1 MSRLLLAP
9 LAIALVACCCC
20 GDLAGWLELAL
31 NQAPRFERGSCP
43 FDVWGNASIQ
53 CGFVVVPEDH
63 NDPDGPTIRLA
74 TSIIRDHS
82 SDHQPDPVI
91 LLSGGPGGDIVE
103 HTMSVVATHEPLYE
117 HRDFVIF
124 DQRGVGLS
132 EPALE
137 CPEWEKA
144 VLDLLDE
151 PDPDQS
157 LQQEYEAIMA
167 CRDRLVGEGH
177 NLSLYNTTQNAA
189 DVDAIRLALG
199 YDEVNLYGASY
210 GSLLAQAVM
219 RDHPQNIRSVVMTSV
234 LPLETSFTVGD
245 ETVVVDGIMRMIDTC
260 AADEACNDAY
270 PNLEDVLFEIIDELN
285 EDPFPILVTDPYSG
299 EMYDALLT
307 GDTVVS
313 NVVHAL
319 YSTSVIPVLPRAIYE
334 AYQGDYK
341 LMTELTSDGLWVVGS
356 LSRGMQFSV
365 ICTEDLIGR
374 TPQDQLEA
382 MMSVP
387 RQLRGTAD
395 PELSIEYGVFG
406 VCANWPVEQADP
418 SFKQPLVSAIPTLV
432 LEGELDPVTPPE
444 YGQLVASYLSGVYYY
459 EIPGAGH
466 GVLAGED
473 CPLAIANAFVA
484 DPSQPPDDSCIEEMP
499 GVVFDLPRE
508 PTELVLEPFTDEP
521 TGLRGLV
528 PSGWEEQFELDFRR
542 GESALDPSRLILN
555 ATWLPK
561 DQLLETLLSWLQVEE
576 DVQSVA
582 TTEMGNFAWDLYEF
596 QAGAYPVDLALASE
610 DSTSYVVLLISPRD
624 ERDTLYE
631 QVFVPVVE
639 AMAPAE

>member
-20 GDLAGWLELAL
+20 AELPGWL
-31 NQAPRFERGSCP
+31 QQVMHQVPRFERESCP
-43 FDVWGNASIQ
+43 FDVWGDASIQ

-74 TSIIRDHS
+74 TSIVRDYS
-82 SDHQPDPVI
+82 TTHQPDPVI

-103 HTMSVVATHEPLYE
+103 NTVSVAAAYEPLYE
-117 HRDFVIF
+117 NRDFVLF

-137 CPEWEKA
+137 CPEWEEKA
-144 VLDLLDE
+144 LDLLDE
-151 PDPDQS
+151 ADPELS
-157 LQQEYEAIMA
+157 LQEEFEAIMA
-167 CRDRLVGEGH
+167 CRDRLAGEGH

-189 DVDAIRLALG
+189 DVNAIRVALG
-199 YDEVNLYGASY
+199 YDEINLYGGSY

-245 ETVVVDGIMRMIDTC
+245 DPVVADGIMRMIDAC
-260 AADEACNDAY
+260 AADKACNSAY
-270 PNLEDVLFEIIDELN
+270 PNLQDVLFELIDDLN
-285 EDPFPILVTDPYSG
+285 EDPVPIVVTDPESG

-313 NVVHAL
+313 NVVLAL
-319 YSTSVIPVLPRAIYE
+319 YSTSTIPVLPRAIYE

-341 LMTELTSDGLWVVGS
+341 LMTDLTGDSLWAVGS

-387 RQLRGTAD
+387 SQLRGTAD
-395 PELSIEYGVFG
+395 PESYIEYGTFG
-406 VCANWPVEQADP
+406 VCADWPVEQADP
-418 SFKQPLVSAIPTLV
+418 SFKEPLVSAIPTLV

-444 YGQLVASYLSGVYYY
+444 YGQLVASYLSDVYYF

-466 GVLAGED
+466 GVLAGDD
-473 CPLAIANAFVA
+473 CALGIANAFLE
-484 DPSQPPDDSCIEEMP
+484 DPSQPPDTSCIADMP

-508 PTELVLEPFTDEP
+508 PTELTLVPFADESI
-521 TGLRGLV
+521 GLRGLV
-528 PSGWEEQFELDFRR
+528 PAGWEEQFDLDFRR
-542 GESALDPSRLILN
+542 DESALDPTRLILGGS
-555 ATWLPK
+555 WMPK
-561 DQLLETLLSWLQVEE
+561 DQFLGALLSWLEVDE
-576 DVQSVA
+576 DVESVA
-582 TTEMGNFAWDLYEF
+582 TAQMGYFNWDFYELRV
-596 QAGAYPVDLALASE
+596 GAYPVDLALAEENSN
-610 DSTSYVVLLISPRD
+610 SYMVLLISPRD
-624 ERDTLYE
+624 ERDALYE
-631 QVFVPVVE
+631 QVFTPVVE
-639 AMAPAE
+639 ALALLD